1 MMQRVFLFLFSLAS
15 LAAQVPDYFPLVPGS
30 TWVYRSNNGASPLT
44 LRLAGQREIAG
55 QIYHRLEGYTSS
67 PILIRQTLQG
77 NFYLWDES
85 TKAEVPF
92 LLFDDNEF
100 FSAAVDCQQKG
111 RAEDKPT
118 NYKGPVGSADNAK
131 VIRYYGGKCADAG
144 LTREVFL
151 PYLGMVQRAETSFA
165 GERTLDLVYAQIG
178 GITYIREA
186 NIGFSLSLT
195 PLRNQIAAKIVL
207 TNATDRELLLQFT
220 SGQTYNFTIRN
231 DRNEAVYVWSADKL
245 FLAVLRQISVK
256 GEEVW
261 QEALPTRGLNP
272 GTYSVEASLVN
283 SDGRKFSATAS
294 ITLPW
299 PP

>member
-15 LAAQVPDYFPLVPGS
+15 LLAQVPDYFPLVPGS
-30 TWVYRSNNGASPLT
+30 TWVYRSINGASPLT
-44 LRLAGQREIAG
+44 LRLGDSREIAG
-55 QIYHRLEGYTSS
+55 QTYHRLEGYANS
-67 PILIRQTLQG
+67 PVLIRQTSNG
-77 NFYLWDES
+77 NFYQWDEA
-85 TKAEVPF
+85 TKTEAPF
-92 LLFDDNEF
+92 LLFDSIEF
-100 FSAAVDCQQKG
+100 PGGSGNCQQKG
-111 RAEDKPT
+111 RAEEKPT

-131 VIRYYGGKCADAG
+131 LIRYSGGICADTG

-195 PLRNQIAAKIVL
+195 PLPNQIGAKIAL
-207 TNATDRELLLQFT
+207 TNSTDRELLLQFT
-220 SGQTYNFTIRN
+220 SGQTYNFTIWN

-245 FLAVLRQISVK
+245 FIAVLRQLSVK

-294 ITLPW
+294 ITLP
-299 PP
+299 